1 MKKLQNGGKCVEG
14 WKGSDFQSLVT
25 RNNANKMHAINEAV
39 GEYPTSSFEPLF
51 M

>member
-1 MKKLQNGGKCVEG
+1 MKGNVFGG

-39 GEYPTSSFEPLF
+39 EEYRTSSFEPLF